1 MLFYFVR
8 HGQTEANSKG
18 LLAGSGIDHPLTEAG
33 HGQAR
38 ALASTIRNL
47 IPHKVHRLIASNMTR
62 AQETANYL
70 APELGLPV
78 EVNAK
83 FREWHLGEWEG
94 QPYEKFLHLLVGDGE
109 PREGESRAAFYG
121 RVHSGW
127 QSVHNENEPYVIVA
141 HGAVWLAMQDNLK
154 IPRFKV
160 SNCDLVRVEYFR
172 DRWYAT
178 ILNDES
184 PD

>member
-18 LLAGSGIDHPLTEAG
+18 LLAGSGIDHPLNEAG

-38 ALASTIRNL
+38 ALASDIRRL
-47 IPHKVHRLIASNMTR
+47 VPHKLHRLIASSMTR
-62 AQETANYL
+62 AQETAKYI

-78 EVNAK
+78 EVNAD

-94 QPYEKFLHLLVGDGE
+94 QPYQSFLHLLLGEGE
-109 PREGESRAAFYG
+109 PLDGESRAAFYG

-127 QSVHNENEPYVIVA
+127 KRVHSESEPYLIVA

-178 ILNDES
+178 ILNG
-184 PD
+184 